1 MSDVN
6 RLTSLGMAPELAVET
21 ASQIDGAV
29 SGNAAVAALTE
40 IATADAT
47 DPATT
52 MALVN
57 ICKAKIN
64 TVIAALK
71 S

>member
-1 MSDVN
+1 MADVR
-6 RLTSLGMAPELAVET
+6 RLTALGMAPELASET

-29 SGNAAVAALTE
+29 SGNTAVAALTT
-40 IATADAT
+40 IATADAI

-64 TVIAALK
+64 TIIAALQ

>member
-1 MSDVN
+1 MADVR
-6 RLTSLGMAPELAVET
+6 RLTALGMAPELASET
-21 ASQIDGAV
+21 ASQIEGAV
-29 SGNAAVAALTE
+29 SENTAVAALTA

-47 DPATT
+47 DPTTT

-64 TVIAALK
+64 TIITALK